1 MTPSAARTRTA
12 GSWAAEIGNDPWPLR
27 VGRGRAWQANPSRRW
42 GCPGGRPGSPAP
54 PATTWCVLVS
64 WPLAHKLEAGARVS
78 SSAAFVHENA
88 YLQQYCTPSSCL
100 SEAVGRGLASPRAF
114 LRHRKRPQTQGV
126 QPRAGAKAGRHD
138 PLHVSS
144 ALEAILS
151 NRPDARTGHP
161 CLMSLTSGPWSPSPR
176 TERPAA
182 SVRPRPSPRQPLAA
196 RPGPASWQAS
206 QSLAEGHAALGSPTG
221 WT

>member
-1 MTPSAARTRTA
+1 MSTRWMTPSAARTRTA

-42 GCPGGRPGSPAP
+42 GGPGGRPGSPAP

-126 QPRAGAKAGRHD
+126 PGRGQVRRLVVTTPCTC
-138 PLHVSS
+138 PL
-144 ALEAILS
+144 
-151 NRPDARTGHP
+151 RWKPFFRTG
-161 CLMSLTSGPWSPSPR
+161 R
-176 TERPAA
+176 THGRAT
-182 SVRPRPSPRQPLAA
+182 LA
-196 RPGPASWQAS
+196 
-206 QSLAEGHAALGSPTG
+206 
-221 WT
+221 